1 MTPPPGEVKWDV
13 ASPELLR
20 DLIAAPPPLGLPV
33 KHTTQGFHR
42 DIYYDTADGSLSRR
56 DVVCR
61 FRLGSDDRRVLTVML
76 RGSRECFASRVTELD
91 LRAALAG
98 ESEAARRLRGL
109 ADPAMLEPLVE
120 IEVDRTTRTFG
131 GRWPWS
137 GSFEMYLRR
146 GHGAA

>member
-1 MTPPPGEVKWDV
+1 MSRARSCCASSSPP
-13 ASPELLR
+13 
-20 DLIAAPPPLGLPV
+20 PPPLGLPV

-76 RGSRECFASRVTELD
+76 RGSREWFASRVTELD

-109 ADPAMLEPLVE
+109 VDPAIAGAVGG
-120 IEVDRTTRTFG
+120 DR
-131 GRWPWS
+131 S
-137 GSFEMYLRR
+137 GSGDPHVWRPLALERELPDVLRR